1 VSLARM
7 LGGSLLAHKALQL
20 QGESVAFDVSIAV
33 ELKQMHARDLSTTV
47 ERLTSV
53 IGPRLSRQEAS
64 LHVNVQPTVRSVQQS
79 FYFSEQDAA

>member
-1 VSLARM
+1 M
-7 LGGSLLAHKALQL
+7 LGGSLLAHKAQQL
-20 QGESVAFDVSIAV
+20 QGESVAFDVSITV

-53 IGPRLSRQEAS
+53 IGPRLSREEAS
-64 LHVNVQPTVRSVQQS
+64 LHVNVKPTARSVQQS